1 MGRFKFNR
9 RDMKEARTKAAVVRQ
24 EERTKRTPQ
33 QQLAQLDT
41 MFGAGFGAVRERARL
56 QKLISG

>member
-9 RDMKEARTKAAVVRQ
+9 RDLKEARQKAAVVRQ
-24 EERTKRTPQ
+24 EERGKRTPQ

-41 MFGAGFGAVRERARL
+41 MFGPGQGAARERARL
-56 QKLISG
+56 QKLIAG